1 MPGGLRLVSWAGC
14 LDTTRLEVE
23 SQASV
28 ELLTRHAAKGADP
41 MSRFTG
47 VGRCLRLLA
56 GSWCRV
62 SLYEGARRTVHLA
75 AGPQGRGPRTRQRAP
90 TPKTDFSEGSPL
102 PLSLPR
108 TKRYA
113 VQRRGGICCTFLKNS
128 LPHGT
133 SFLSGRGRT
142 CSGSS
147 SSHHVVEA
155 VLIPFP
161 GQGHTV
167 SGTDYVAKVLDVDG
181 SYLSLQVLRTSRC
194 VLIVLS
200 FLRTRL
206 LESHLNDQVSDWSFF
221 SRCLIR
227 ARSTRFLL
235 DGFERSSVS
244 SDRFR

>member
-1 MPGGLRLVSWAGC
+1 
-14 LDTTRLEVE
+14 
-23 SQASV
+23 
-28 ELLTRHAAKGADP
+28 

-75 AGPQGRGPRTRQRAP
+75 AGPHGRGPRTRQRAT
-90 TPKTDFSEGSPL
+90 TPKTDFSEGSRP
-102 PLSLPR
+102 PLSLSR

-113 VQRRGGICCTFLKNS
+113 VQRRGGICCTFLKS
-128 LPHGT
+128 ALPHGT

-147 SSHHVVEA
+147 SSHHVVKA
-155 VLIPFP
+155 VLTPFP

-194 VLIVLS
+194 VLIVFPIPGTVS

-206 LESHLNDQVSDWSFF
+206 LESHLNDQVSGWSFF

-235 DGFERSSVS
+235 DGFERSLVS
-244 SDRFR
+244 SDRLR